1 MKTNSLI
8 AVLSITLAVASS
20 ALASDKLK
28 EGQETKPSPAIK
40 SRDAQCPVGF
50 KEEKVTPTG
59 SYIKRTVHRNGR
71 ITDGMNQLIVLDHRT
86 IEDSGASDLK
96 QLLIRQGIR

>member
-1 MKTNSLI
+1 MKTNPLI

-28 EGQETKPSPAIK
+28 EGRETKPSPANK
-40 SRDAQCPVGF
+40 SKDAQCPAGF
-50 KEEKVTPTG
+50 TEEKVAPTG

-71 ITDGMNQLIVLDHRT
+71 ITDGVSQIVVLDHRT
-86 IEDSGASDLK
+86 IEESGASDLK